1 MTTFSRGD
9 GVGIEFTRQL
19 VRGVRLS
26 ADQEGWL
33 TAAAEVA
40 IADSR
45 DDRSVVDA
53 FVRLRADLHNPND
66 TTRIGTFPPAS
77 TLRRI
82 EVTGRTGA
90 ELNTLRAQLQ
100 RDESVASTLLLDH
113 GPRRWLVAVRWDED
127 EIRRIEALAER
138 AGFIDVTVEPSPV
151 ALARVVDEHVTRAR
165 RDAALDE
172 SFESMCASGQPVV
185 AAAVESIGR
194 IAPSLDLST
203 AEFSTGWFEDIAE
216 PALLVAELRRFVD
229 ELGDDPSAGH
239 EADRQT
245 DHQGD
250 HGRLVIAGVPFPPF
264 PPHDTR
270 SPQRQCV
277 ALGAAVG
284 AAGLAGRLRPVD
296 MLSPTAVAI
305 DPFDRPWVVERL
317 SNLPPKEEPA
327 TIGPVKRTI
336 SRLLPRRKRSE

>member
-19 VRGVRLS
+19 VRGVRLD
-26 ADQEGWL
+26 AEQEGWL

-40 IADSR
+40 IGDSR

-53 FVRLRADLHNPND
+53 FVRLRAELHDPTH
-66 TTRIGTFPPAS
+66 TTRIGVFPPAS

-82 EVTGRTGA
+82 EVTGHTGT
-90 ELNTLRAQLQ
+90 ELNTLRAQLL

-138 AGFIDVTVEPSPV
+138 AGFVDVTVEPSPV
-151 ALARVVDEHVTRAR
+151 AIARVVDEQVTRVR

-172 SFESMCASGQPVV
+172 SFELLCASGQPVV

-194 IAPSLDLST
+194 IAPSLDLAT
-203 AEFSTGWFEDIAE
+203 AEFSTGWFEGIAE
-216 PALLVAELRRFVD
+216 PTQLVAELRRFVD
-229 ELGDDPSAGH
+229 ELGDESPAGH
-239 EADRQT
+239 ETGDAA
-245 DHQGD
+245 D
-250 HGRLVIAGVPFPPF
+250 HGRLLIAGVPYPPF
-264 PPHDTR
+264 PPHDLR

-296 MLSPTAVAI
+296 MLSPTRRLV
-305 DPFDRPWVVERL
+305 DPLDRPWVVERL
-317 SNLPPKEEPA
+317 SSLPPKEEPA

-336 SRLLPRRKRSE
+336 SRLLPRLKRSE

>member
-1 MTTFSRGD
+1 MNTFNRGD

-19 VRGVRLS
+19 IRGVRLN

-40 IADSR
+40 IGDSR

-53 FVRLRADLHNPND
+53 FVRLRAELNDPTD

-82 EVTGRTGA
+82 EVTGRGGT
-90 ELNTLRAQLQ
+90 ELNTLRAQLL
-100 RDESVASTLLLDH
+100 RDDSVASTLLVDH
-113 GPRRWLVAVRWDED
+113 GPRRWLVAVRWDDD
-127 EIRRIEALAER
+127 EVRRIEALAER

-151 ALARVVDEHVTRAR
+151 AIARVIDEQVTSAR

-172 SFESMCASGQPVV
+172 SFESLYASGQPVV
-185 AAAVESIGR
+185 AAAVDSIGR
-194 IAPSLDLST
+194 MAPSLDLAT
-203 AEFSTGWFEDIAE
+203 AEFSTGWFDDMAE
-216 PALLVAELRRFVD
+216 PVDLVAELRRFVD
-229 ELGDDPSAGH
+229 ALGAEPIAEHGADPGA
-239 EADRQT
+239 E
-245 DHQGD
+245 
-250 HGRLVIAGVPFPPF
+250 HGGLLIAGVPYPPF
-264 PPHDTR
+264 PPHDPR

-296 MLSPTAVAI
+296 MLSPTATAV
-305 DPFDRPWVVERL
+305 DPLERPWVVERL

-336 SRLLPRRKRSE
+336 SRMLPRRQRSQ

>member
-1 MTTFSRGD
+1 MNTFNRGD

-19 VRGVRLS
+19 IRGVRLD
-26 ADQEGWL
+26 ADREGWL

-40 IADSR
+40 IGDSR

-53 FVRLRADLHNPND
+53 FVRLRAELDDPAD

-90 ELNTLRAQLQ
+90 ELNTMRAQLL

-151 ALARVVDEHVTRAR
+151 AIARVVGEQATRAR

-172 SFESMCASGQPVV
+172 SFESLFVSGQPVV
-185 AAAVESIGR
+185 AAAVDSIGR
-194 IAPSLDLST
+194 MAPSLDLAT
-203 AEFSTGWFEDIAE
+203 AEFPTGWFEGIAE
-216 PALLVAELRRFVD
+216 PAHLVAELRRLVD
-229 ELGDDPSAGH
+229 ELGDDPITGH
-239 EADRQT
+239 EADHR
-245 DHQGD
+245 GL
-250 HGRLVIAGVPFPPF
+250 LVAGAPYPPF
-264 PPHDTR
+264 PPHDPR

-296 MLSPTAVAI
+296 MLSPTTAAV
-305 DPFDRPWVVERL
+305 DPLERPWVVERL
-317 SNLPPKEEPA
+317 SSLPPKQEPA
-327 TIGPVKRTI
+327 TIGSVKRTI
-336 SRLLPRRKRSE
+336 SRMLPRRQRSE

>member
-1 MTTFSRGD
+1 VTTFSRGD

-19 VRGVRLS
+19 VRGVRLD
-26 ADQEGWL
+26 ADREGWL

-40 IADSR
+40 IVDSR

-53 FVRLRADLHNPND
+53 FVRLRAELGDPSD

-90 ELNTLRAQLQ
+90 ELNTLRAQLLL
-100 RDESVASTLLLDH
+100 DESVASTLLLDH
-113 GPRRWLVAVRWDED
+113 GPRRWLVAVRWDDD

-151 ALARVVDEHVTRAR
+151 AVARVVDEQVTRVR
-165 RDAALDE
+165 RDAAFDE
-172 SFESMCASGQPVV
+172 SFELLCASGQPVV

-194 IAPSLDLST
+194 MAPSLVLAT
-203 AEFSTGWFEDIAE
+203 TEFSTGWFEGIAE
-216 PALLVAELRRFVD
+216 PAHFVAELCRFVD
-229 ELGDDPSAGH
+229 GLDDEPPEGHGAGH
-239 EADRQT
+239 DQ
-245 DHQGD
+245 
-250 HGRLVIAGVPFPPF
+250 LLIAGVPYPPF
-264 PPHDTR
+264 PPHDPR
-270 SPQRQCV
+270 SPLRQCV

-296 MLSPTAVAI
+296 MLSPTAAAV

-317 SNLPPKEEPA
+317 SSLPPKEEPA
-327 TIGPVKRTI
+327 TIGPVKRSI
-336 SRLLPRRKRSE
+336 SRLFPRLKRSK